1 MRPDRINATR
11 AAQLYATYRN
21 WKAVGQK
28 LAEEGGRSIP
38 YHGTSVAKAVYLF
51 RKRRKPA

>member
-28 LAEEGGRSIP
+28 LAEESGRLIP

-51 RKRRKPA
+51 RKRRRPA